1 MRRSSAVTGLLAVVA
16 LGVAVAPAAAAEPA
30 PRTASVSGG
39 LDPQLAYDLAAAQV
53 ALDPASG
60 TLSVAIDLHA
70 ALPTPLP
77 GDDRAVTVT
86 LAAAAEPRSGD
97 PDDTRCRPTAPG
109 LTDGDATVR
118 LAAAAPL
125 DPIPEL
131 PAERGEGGEQPAP
144 ELAATATVAPDP
156 LPRTL
161 PATLSADRRRLEATI
176 VDPLLDGAAPSCL
189 VVRSSGLAD
198 ELPSNLPADEPA
210 DEELSVWFDG
220 QQPPRPPD
228 PPSDPRAQPTPP
240 PPAMPAPGSGGVVVD
255 SPRSPGA
262 CPQPAGLTWGAFPR
276 ELAVR
281 GTALVPVQARRGR
294 DVREVVATLT
304 TFVRGR
310 RVGPPVQIA
319 LPPRGYAL
327 KLQAPPQPG
336 RLDAQLAWQE
346 RRGEIVCQARSRSFR
361 IAVVAPRAPRLTV
374 GGTARRL
381 TLSWGLP
388 GRDCHALLAH
398 RLRVRL
404 AGMGQQ
410 RDYRVAASCAGW
422 DEPGA
427 ALPDIAVQRDAERLT
442 LAPLGDEPGL
452 WEYRLS
458 AVVNGRTV
466 LSGTLLVEIAE
477 GRDGALVRTIRLRR
491 G

>member
-1 MRRSSAVTGLLAVVA
+1 MRRSAPLTGLLAAVA
-16 LGVAVAPAAAAEPA
+16 LGLAAQPAAAADPA

-39 LDPQLAYDLAAAQV
+39 VDPQLAYDLAAAQV

-60 TLSVAIDLHA
+60 TLRLAIDLHA
-70 ALPTPLP
+70 ALPSPLP
-77 GDDRAVTVT
+77 SDDRAVTVT
-86 LAAAAEPRSGD
+86 LAAAAEPRSDD

-118 LAAAAPL
+118 LAAPAPL
-125 DPIPEL
+125 EPIPD
-131 PAERGEGGEQPAP
+131 PPVERRGGEEPAP
-144 ELAATATVAPDP
+144 ELAATATIAPDP
-156 LPRTL
+156 LPRRL

-176 VDPLLDGAAPSCL
+176 ADPLLDGAAPRCL
-189 VVRSSGLAD
+189 VVHSHGLAD
-198 ELPSNLPADEPA
+198 DLPADLPADAPA

-220 QQPPRPPD
+220 QRPPLPRPD
-228 PPSDPRAQPTPP
+228 PPSDPRPQPTPP
-240 PPAMPAPGSGGVVVD
+240 PAVQTPGTGGAVVD
-255 SPRSPGA
+255 PPRSPGA

-310 RVGPPVQIA
+310 RVGPPVQIG

-346 RRGEIVCQARSRSFR
+346 RRGEIVCKARSRSFR

-374 GGTARRL
+374 GGTTRRL
-381 TLSWGLP
+381 TLAWGLP
-388 GRDCHALLAH
+388 SRDCHALLA
-398 RLRVRL
+398 RSLRVRV
-404 AGMGQQ
+404 AGMGHQ
-410 RDYRVAASCAGW
+410 RDYRVAAPCAGW

-427 ALPDIAVQRDAERLT
+427 ALPDIAVKRDAERLT

-458 AVVNGRTV
+458 AVSNGRTV
-466 LSGTLLVEIAE
+466 LRGTLLVEVAE
-477 GRDGALVRTIRLRR
+477 RDGALVRTIRLRR